1 MSTNLQPTNGLP
13 KPFKAAKL
21 FEDIGLWTKLCVLT
35 KEAGGHVDKTAEEF
49 VKTGLIKIRH
59 KVAFKSNKT
68 DVKFPHSKSRDSYR
82 NYDALT
88 AHFRSMTERE
98 RNYKTC
104 KERPGEMMQLINR
117 MLKEGGLN
125 ILMPQDRE
133 RVVLNPCNLLIKPN
147 GKTMLLIHYSW
158 LLQNNASCI
167 FMV

>member
-82 NYDALT
+82 NHT
-88 AHFRSMTERE
+88 IT
-98 RNYKTC
+98 K
-104 KERPGEMMQLINR
+104 
-117 MLKEGGLN
+117 
-125 ILMPQDRE
+125 
-133 RVVLNPCNLLIKPN
+133 VVLQIDFHFKY
-147 GKTMLLIHYSW
+147 KSTMYLYFVDFFQVQSTEQAKLV
-158 LLQNNASCI
+158 NI
-167 FMV
+167 FQVQIRVQPFSRISVKVQVF